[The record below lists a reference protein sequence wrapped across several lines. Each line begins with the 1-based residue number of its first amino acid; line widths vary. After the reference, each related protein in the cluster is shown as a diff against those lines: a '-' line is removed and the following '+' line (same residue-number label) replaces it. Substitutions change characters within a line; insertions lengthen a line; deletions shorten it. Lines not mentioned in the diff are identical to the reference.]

1 MNCKT
6 LKDYFP
12 EMLNGNGLFT
22 ELSKKEW
29 FAGVD
34 PAAADTYMF
43 LTCGEKL
50 PQNIL
55 DNFTNDEGII
65 TGTKLTALANV
76 IYNTNINSWRHE
88 YKALTSEYNPIE
100 NTDYIETHEGKSDT
114 TGNNTNTTTGSIDT
128 TGDVYGF
135 NSSSAVHDNKAS
147 TSYNDHEV
155 TSEVTS
161 NNTNELTIRK
171 HGNIGVTTNAE
182 MITSDL
188 VVWKNKFIDYMI
200 KDICNLITL
209 SIY

>member
-1 MNCKT
+1 
-6 LKDYFP
+6 
-12 EMLNGNGLFT
+12 MLNGNGLFT

-29 FAGVD
+29 FSGVD

-50 PQNIL
+50 PQKIL

-76 IYNTNINSWRHE
+76 IYNVNINSWRHE

-100 NTDYIETHEGKSDT
+100 NTDYTETHKGTANT
-114 TGNNTNTTTGSIDT
+114 TGNTTATTTGSIDN

-135 NSSSAVHDNKAS
+135 NSSSAVHDTKG
-147 TSYNDHEV
+147 TTTYNDHE
-155 TSEVTS
+155 TS
-161 NNTNELTIRK
+161 NDITSDTTNELTIRK
-171 HGNIGVTTNAE
+171 HGNIGVTTNAQ

-188 VVWKNKFIDYMI
+188 EVWKNKFIEYMI
-200 KDICNLITL
+200 KDICNLIAL

>member
-1 MNCKT
+1 MKT

-12 EMLNGNGLFT
+12 EMKNGNGLFT

-43 LTCGEKL
+43 LTCGEKI
-50 PQNIL
+50 PQTIL
-55 DNFTNDEGII
+55 DNFTNDEGVI

-76 IYNTNINSWRHE
+76 IYNVNINSWCHE

-100 NTDYIETHEGKSDT
+100 NTDYTETHKGTANT
-114 TGNNTNTTTGSIDT
+114 TGNTTATTTGSIDN

-135 NSSSAVHDNKAS
+135 NSSSAVHDTKG
-147 TSYNDHEV
+147 TTTYNDHE
-155 TSEVTS
+155 TS
-161 NNTNELTIRK
+161 NDITSDTTNELTIRK
-171 HGNIGVTTNAE
+171 HGNIGVTTNAQ

-188 VVWKNKFIDYMI
+188 EVWKNKFIEYMI
-200 KDICNLITL
+200 KDICNLIAL